1 MAAGT
6 GDGRN
11 PQVRIAVRH
20 WGRPHP
26 LFSSVGA
33 VVTSVVLV
41 CTAGAQQSAGAQQQP
56 SGRVETQA
64 ALPAAHRAPAPAVRS
79 YIVVYDVATQ
89 VGKVVYQTER
99 HIEAPN
105 WSPDGKYLMVN
116 GDGHLFRLAVH
127 GNGDAVDAPQ
137 LIDTGVV
144 TNCNNDHGIS
154 HDGKTLAI
162 SASVQKSGSQVF
174 LTNAD
179 GSGAHLLTPNYP
191 SYFHTFSPD
200 GKWTVYTAERNGN
213 FDIYRLP
220 TGRLPTGRLPTA
232 GTASQPQTTEER
244 LTMSPSFEDGPD
256 YSPDGKWIYVN
267 STRTGGY
274 DIWRFPSDGAG
285 VGDRLAERIT
295 DDALE
300 DWFPH
305 PSPDG
310 KWIVFL
316 SYPAGTKEHPPNLP
330 VQIRLMPAPGD
341 KPGTPDK
348 PHVRSLVRLFGGQGT
363 MNVNSWSPD
372 STRFAYIRY
381 ELVLH

>member
-1 MAAGT
+1 MSSGVRLRLCVLGTVVMGAAL
-6 GDGRN
+6 
-11 PQVRIAVRH
+11 A
-20 WGRPHP
+20 
-26 LFSSVGA
+26 
-33 VVTSVVLV
+33 
-41 CTAGAQQSAGAQQQP
+41 CTAVAQQQP
-56 SGRVETQA
+56 TERVETQA
-64 ALPAAHRAPAPAVRS
+64 AVPVAHRTQAPAVRS
-79 YIVVYDVATQ
+79 YIVVYDVATG
-89 VGKVVYQTER
+89 VGKVVYETDR
-99 HIEAPN
+99 HLEAPN
-105 WSPDGKYLMVN
+105 WSPDGKYLLVN

-127 GNGDAVDAPQ
+127 RNGDTVDAPVM
-137 LIDTGVV
+137 INTGMV
-144 TNCNNDHGIS
+144 TDCNNDHGIS

-162 SASVQKSGSQVF
+162 SATVKEPGSQVF
-174 LTNAD
+174 LANAD

-220 TGRLPTGRLPTA
+220 TA
-232 GTASQPQTTEER
+232 GTMPKPQTAEER

-256 YSPDGKWIYVN
+256 YSPDGKWIYIN

-330 VQIRLMPAPGD
+330 VQIRLMAAPGD
-341 KPGTPDK
+341 TAEK
-348 PHVRSLVRLFGGQGT
+348 PHVRTLVRLFGGQGT

-381 ELVLH
+381 ELVLR